1 MNHKVN
7 VHSNWNEV
15 RKGEGSNRK
24 EVLKL
29 PKDCQGLDGS
39 QMSKSEMQ
47 HHPKSW
53 GKTTTKSLS

>member
-24 EVLKL
+24 EYSSY
-29 PKDCQGLDGS
+29 Q
-39 QMSKSEMQ
+39 
-47 HHPKSW
+47 
-53 GKTTTKSLS
+53 KTVRVWMAARYPRVKCNIIQSPGEKKQQQKV